1 MLNIV
6 IPMAGRGSRFAEK
19 GFALPKPLI
28 PVCGVPMTK
37 VVIENLRPSTPH
49 TFTFI
54 CQQAHLDEY
63 DLATKLRTWS
73 PGANVIAID
82 RVTEGAACTVLL
94 AETIIDNGHPI
105 MIANCDQYV
114 DVEIDDYLA
123 TMERGKLDGLM
134 MTMKANDNKWSF
146 VGFDAAGRVTRVV
159 EKEVISDEAT
169 VGIYNFRRGRD
180 FVAAA
185 KRMIARNLRVNNE
198 FYVAPTY
205 NQLIEDGAA
214 IGVHSIGTVGNGMYG
229 LGIPEDLEL
238 FESLPI
244 ARRIGGRERV
254 AA

>member
-28 PVCGVPMTK
+28 PVRGVPMTE
-37 VVIENLRPSTPH
+37 VVIGNLRPSTPH

-54 CQQAHLDEY
+54 CQQAHLEEY
-63 DLATKLRTWS
+63 DLGAKLRQWS

-82 RVTEGAACTVLL
+82 RVTDGAACTVLL
-94 AETIIDNGHPI
+94 AEKLIDSERPL

-123 TMERGKLDGLM
+123 TMDRERLDGLI
-134 MTMKANDNKWSF
+134 MTMKAHDKKWSF
-146 VGFDAAGRVTRVV
+146 VGFDAAGRVNRVV

-169 VGIYNFRRGRD
+169 VGIYNFRHGRD

-185 KRMIARNLRVNNE
+185 KRMIERNLRVNNE

-214 IGVHSIGTVGNGMYG
+214 IGVHSIGTLGNGMYG
-229 LGIPEDLEL
+229 LGVPEDLEL
-238 FESLPI
+238 FESLPVSC
-244 ARRIGGRERV
+244 RIGARGRV